1 MGIMKTL
8 TRILMAGIAIV
19 CTGPFVNAQPY
30 MRLDASFYS
39 QALDAVK
46 KVDIYLPADYYV
58 NTAQQYAAIYSLHGA
73 TGNQNSNAT
82 EALLYFNN
90 HSQDTT
96 IISPPALFICPDGS
110 CEPFLGSGYS
120 NSELY
125 GNYED
130 FIIQDLI
137 RFIEDNFRVVPHKNF
152 RFICGTS
159 MGGFGSTRLAVNY
172 PDMFR
177 GCFPNIGFLSI
188 PDVFME
194 NWRAL
199 CYEENDSS
207 FKLNYNAGINTQLFF
222 TMCGA
227 ISPDTTIE
235 PYGIEIPFDTLGN
248 WVDSVLDRWYTQDAS
263 KKVRFLPDEQELS
276 WFFSCGTNDY
286 MQTLPTYQV
295 FIDSLEAYGIGYDEY
310 YFDGGHEWNAMAFA
324 KGWHWM
330 DSIINL
336 SYQSMGIEIIDKSAG
351 NLSIYPNPVSSVTN
365 ITCELIRP
373 ANVELVIYNQM
384 GQVMMSLFEGN
395 QPAGQFQER
404 YDASGLPAGIYYCCL
419 SMADGRKQ
427 MCRKL
432 VKF

>member
-1 MGIMKTL
+1 MKTF
-8 TRILMAGIAIV
+8 TKILMAGIAFGFILQNS
-19 CTGPFVNAQPY
+19 TAQPY
-30 MRLDASFYS
+30 MRLDATFYS
-39 QALDAVK
+39 QALDEVK

-73 TGNQNSNAT
+73 TGNQNSNAP

-90 HSQDTT
+90 HGQDTA
-96 IISPPALFICPDGS
+96 IITPPALFICPDGS
-110 CEPFLGSGYS
+110 CSPFLGSGFI

-130 FIIQDLI
+130 YIIQDLI
-137 RFIEDNFRVVPHKNF
+137 GFIESNFRVVPHKNF

-159 MGGFGSTRLAVNY
+159 MGGFGSTRLSVTH
-172 PDMFR
+172 PDIFR
-177 GCFPNIGFLSI
+177 GCFPNIGFLSM
-188 PDVFME
+188 PDIFME

-207 FKLNYNAGINTQLFF
+207 YKLNYNAGINTQLFF

-227 ISPDTTIE
+227 LSPDTTIE
-235 PYGIEIPFDTLGN
+235 PYGIEIPFDTAGN
-248 WVDSVLDRWYTQDAS
+248 WADSVLDRWYAHDAS
-263 KKVRFLPDEQELS
+263 KKVRFLPDEHELS

-310 YFDGGHEWNAMAFA
+310 YFDGGHEWNAMAFT

-336 SYQSMGIEIIDKSAG
+336 SYQTMGIEVIENNDR
-351 NLSIYPNPVSSVTN
+351 NLNIYPNPATSVTN
-365 ITCELIRP
+365 ITYKLDRP
-373 ANVELVIYNQM
+373 SEVELVIYNHL
-384 GQVMMSLFEGN
+384 GQIVKKVFEGN
-395 QPAGQFQER
+395 RPAGESQER
-404 YDASGLPAGIYYCCL
+404 IDVTALPAGVYYCRW
-419 SMADGRKQ
+419 SIADGRWPI
-427 MCRKL
+427 CRKL
-432 VKF
+432 VKY